1 MRNRIKET
9 TRLIFAVGFLLSTS
23 LTAQVP
29 SGAPPS
35 SAGIYP
41 LDHVHRGL
49 RGVAYTVF
57 EGTQPEAMDVEILG
71 VLAAALGPGK
81 DMILVRLHGTKPE
94 YTGVVAGMS
103 GSPVYVD
110 GKLLGALAYRIGEF
124 SKEPI
129 AGVTPIE
136 QMLEVREEAAN
147 GTKSNGTAV
156 SSAQGFVPIETPL
169 VLSGYGPEAVKIWQ
183 DRFAGTGLMSV
194 AGVGGGASKE
204 SQPEPIV
211 PGSAVS
217 ALLVRGDLQIAA
229 TCTTTYVDANQLLA
243 CGHPITQFGSV
254 SMPMT
259 KALVLATVP
268 SPLNAFKI
276 VNTTE
281 TVGSITD
288 DRHSAVRG
296 SFGQNARMV
305 PITVELRGMTTPRTL
320 HFEVI
325 DQPQITPSAL
335 LVSVYQALM
344 DSNGLGG
351 DTSFH
356 IRGNI
361 EVDGFRPVPLDNWVA
376 PAENQGANLGAALMV
391 SERFARIYSNSTRQ
405 ASIRSVTLN
414 VEAVPERRTMQL
426 EGARTS
432 SMEAHAGETITV
444 EATVRPYRGA
454 AKNIRIPIML
464 PASLPDGTIRL
475 LVSDGGTL
483 DRVTAPN
490 RAGGRPLDMNATIA
504 QIEGM
509 RPNDRLYVTL
519 LTPAAQALLEGRTLP
534 ELPVSMANVL
544 EPLRNSQEMTLNGES
559 AIPVTSVPVD
569 AVLSGQQVISLRID

>member
-1 MRNRIKET
+1 
-9 TRLIFAVGFLLSTS
+9 
-23 LTAQVP
+23 
-29 SGAPPS
+29 
-35 SAGIYP
+35 
-41 LDHVHRGL
+41 
-49 RGVAYTVF
+49 
-57 EGTQPEAMDVEILG
+57 MDVEILG
-71 VLAAALGPGK
+71 VLTAALGPGK
-81 DMILVRLHGTKPE
+81 DMILARLHGNKPE

-110 GKLLGALAYRIGEF
+110 GKLLGALSYRIGEF

-129 AGVTPIE
+129 AGITPIE
-136 QMLEVREEAAN
+136 QMLEVREGVAN
-147 GTKSNGTAV
+147 ATKSTGTTV
-156 SSAQGFVPIETPL
+156 SAAQGFVPIETPL
-169 VLSGYGPEAVKIWQ
+169 VLSGYGPEAVKMWQ
-183 DRFAGTGLMSV
+183 DSFAGTGLMSV

-229 TCTTTYVDANQLLA
+229 TCTATYVDEKQLLA
-243 CGHPITQFGSV
+243 CGHPITQFGAV

-259 KALVLATVP
+259 KAVVLATVP

-305 PITVELRGMTTPRTL
+305 PVTVELRGLTNPRTL

-325 DQPQITPSAL
+325 DQPQITPQAL
-335 LVSVYQALM
+335 MVSVYQALM
-344 DSNGLGG
+344 DSNSLGA

-361 EVDGFRPVPLDNWVA
+361 DIDGYRPVPLDNWVA
-376 PAENQGANLGAALMV
+376 PGESQGANLGAAIMV
-391 SERFARIYSNSTRQ
+391 AERFARIYSNSTRQ
-405 ASIRSVTLN
+405 ASIRSVTLT
-414 VEAVPERRTMQL
+414 VDAVPERRTMQL

-432 SMEAHAGETITV
+432 SLEAHAGETITV

-454 AKNIRIPIML
+454 AKYSYPH
-464 PASLPDGTIRL
+464 
-475 LVSDGGTL
+475 
-483 DRVTAPN
+483 
-490 RAGGRPLDMNATIA
+490 RAARFAAGW
-504 QIEGM
+504 
-509 RPNDRLYVTL
+509 NDTF
-519 LTPAAQALLEGRTLP
+519 A
-534 ELPVSMANVL
+534 
-544 EPLRNSQEMTLNGES
+544 GE
-559 AIPVTSVPVD
+559 
-569 AVLSGQQVISLRID
+569 

>member
-1 MRNRIKET
+1 LET
-9 TRLIFAVGFLLSTS
+9 SRLI
-23 LTAQVP
+23 LTAGIVSTAVSMAQIP
-29 SGAPPS
+29 SVPPS
-35 SAGIYP
+35 SSAGTYP
-41 LDHVHRGL
+41 LEQVHRGL
-49 RGVAYTVF
+49 HGIAYTVF

-71 VLAAALGPGK
+71 VLNGALGPGK

-110 GKLLGALAYRIGEF
+110 GKLLGALSYRIGEF

-129 AGVTPIE
+129 AGVTPIS
-136 QMLEVREEAAN
+136 QMLEVRTDTKVAAQAGN
-147 GTKSNGTAV
+147 PVAAA
-156 SSAQGFVPIETPL
+156 AQGFVPIETPL
-169 VLSGYGPEAVKIWQ
+169 VLSGYGVEAVKLWQ
-183 DRFAGTGLMSV
+183 DHFAGTSLMPVS
-194 AGVGGGASKE
+194 GVGGGASATA
-204 SQPEPIV
+204 QPEPIV

-229 TCTTTYVDANQLLA
+229 TCSVTYVDAKQLLA
-243 CGHPITQFGSV
+243 CGHPITQFGTV

-259 KALVLATVP
+259 KALVLATLP

-288 DRHSAVRG
+288 DRHSAIRG
-296 SFGQNARMV
+296 VFGQDARMIPV
-305 PITVELRGMTTPRTL
+305 SVDLRGIDHPHTL

-325 DQPQITPSAL
+325 DQPQITPSAI
-335 LVSVYQALM
+335 LVSIYQALL
-344 DSNGLGG
+344 DTNSLGG

-356 IRGNI
+356 LKGTIGVEGYQPI
-361 EVDGFRPVPLDNWVA
+361 PVDNWVA
-376 PAENQGANLGAALMV
+376 PGENVPANLAAALMV
-391 SERFARIYSNSTRQ
+391 AERFNRLYSNSTRQ
-405 ASIRSVTLN
+405 AKIGQVALE
-414 VEAVPERRTMQL
+414 VEAVQERRTLQL

-432 SMEAHAGETITV
+432 SLEVHAGETITV

-454 AKNIRIPIML
+454 PRNIRIPIVL
-464 PASLPDGTIRL
+464 PASLPSGTMRL
-475 LVSDGGTL
+475 LVSDGATL
-483 DRVTAPN
+483 DRVTQPS
-490 RAGGRPLDMNATIA
+490 RPGGPPLDLNATIA
-504 QIEGM
+504 QIKGL
-509 RPNDRLYVTL
+509 RTNDRLYVTL

-559 AIPVTSVPVD
+559 AIPVTSVGVD
-569 AVLSGQQVISLRID
+569 AVLSGQQVISLHID

>member
-1 MRNRIKET
+1 VRNRIKET
-9 TRLIFAVGFLLSTS
+9 TRLIFAAGLLLSAS
-23 LTAQVP
+23 LPAQVP
-29 SGAPPS
+29 SAPPPS

-71 VLAAALGPGK
+71 VLTGALGPGK
-81 DMILVRLHGTKPE
+81 DMILARLHGTKPE

-110 GKLLGALAYRIGEF
+110 GKLMGAIAYRIGEF

-129 AGVTPIE
+129 AGITPIE
-136 QMLEVREEAAN
+136 QMLEVREGATS
-147 GTKSNGTAV
+147 GTKLNSTAV
-156 SSAQGFVPIETPL
+156 SSTLGFVPIETPL
-169 VLSGYGPEAVKIWQ
+169 VLSGYSPEAVKMWQ
-183 DRFAGTGLMSV
+183 ENFAGTGLVSV
-194 AGVGGGASKE
+194 AGVGGGASTQ

-243 CGHPITQFGSV
+243 CGHPITQFGAV

-305 PITVELRGMTTPRTL
+305 PVTVELRGTTTPRTL

-325 DQPQITPSAL
+325 DQPQVTPAAL
-335 LVSVYQALM
+335 MVSVYQALM
-344 DSNGLGG
+344 DSNGLGA

-361 EVDGFRPVPLDNWVA
+361 DIDGYRPVPLDNWVA
-376 PAENQGANLGAALMV
+376 PGETQGANLGAAIMV
-391 SERFARIYSNSTRQ
+391 SERFSRLYSNSTRQ

-444 EATVRPYRGA
+444 EATVRPYRGTA
-454 AKNIRIPIML
+454 RNIRIPVVL
-464 PASLPDGTIRL
+464 PASLPDGQMRL
-475 LVSDGGTL
+475 LVSDGATL
-483 DRVTAPN
+483 DRVTQPN
-490 RAGGRPLDMNATIA
+490 RAGTRPLDMTATIA
-504 QIEGM
+504 QIEGL
-509 RPNDRLYVTL
+509 RSNDRLYITL

-559 AIPVTSVPVD
+559 AIPVTSVAVD

>member
-1 MRNRIKET
+1 VRNRIKET
-9 TRLIFAVGFLLSTS
+9 TRLILAVGLLLSTN
-23 LTAQVP
+23 LMAQVP
-29 SGAPPS
+29 SGPPPS

-41 LDHVHRGL
+41 LDQVHRGL

-71 VLAAALGPGK
+71 VLTGALGPGK
-81 DMILVRLHGTKPE
+81 DMILARLHGTKPE

-110 GKLLGALAYRIGEF
+110 GKLMGALSYRIGEF

-129 AGVTPIE
+129 AGITPIE
-136 QMLEVREEAAN
+136 QMLEVRGEAASS
-147 GTKSNGTAV
+147 TKSTGTAV
-156 SSAQGFVPIETPL
+156 SSTQGFVPIETPL

-194 AGVGGGASKE
+194 AGVGGGASTQA
-204 SQPEPIV
+204 QPEPIV

-229 TCTTTYVDANQLLA
+229 TCTTTYVDATQLLA
-243 CGHPITQFGSV
+243 CGHPITQYGSV

-259 KALVLATVP
+259 KALVLVTLP

-305 PITVELRGMTTPRTL
+305 PVTVELHGTNTPRTL

-344 DSNGLGG
+344 DSNGLGA

-361 EVDGFRPVPLDNWVA
+361 DVDGFPPVPLDNWVA
-376 PAENQGANLGAALMV
+376 PGENQGANLGAALMV
-391 SERFARIYSNSTRQ
+391 SERFARLYSNTTRQ

-454 AKNIRIPIML
+454 ARNIRIPILL
-464 PASLPDGTIRL
+464 PASLPDGQIRL
-475 LVSDGGTL
+475 LISDGGTL
-483 DRVTAPN
+483 DRVTQPN
-490 RAGGRPLDMNATIA
+490 RAGARPLDMNATIA

-509 RPNDRLYVTL
+509 RANDRLYVTL

-559 AIPVTSVPVD
+559 AIPVTSVAVD